1 MIGPG
6 QHSTASPSE
15 MPVITEENTMMRAC
29 SWGGRERLEQ
39 VMDRNACLGRTLLGP
54 GEGLRRLLRSLSSMA
69 PASVM
74 LRYQNA
80 GEVAVGATPEVC
92 TTLVGETVPRRC
104 STCETSKD
112 YQVFKSLTSRTPT
125 HIRVVIFLKSD
136 HRSTNQK
143 EAEERGE
150 GERNAFAKRCFRKQQ
165 DLKRFV

>member
-1 MIGPG
+1 
-6 QHSTASPSE
+6 
-15 MPVITEENTMMRAC
+15 
-29 SWGGRERLEQ
+29 
-39 VMDRNACLGRTLLGP
+39 
-54 GEGLRRLLRSLSSMA
+54 MA

>member
-1 MIGPG
+1 
-6 QHSTASPSE
+6 
-15 MPVITEENTMMRAC
+15 MRAC

-125 HIRVVIFLKSD
+125 HIQVVIFLKSD
-136 HRSTNQK
+136 HQSTNQK